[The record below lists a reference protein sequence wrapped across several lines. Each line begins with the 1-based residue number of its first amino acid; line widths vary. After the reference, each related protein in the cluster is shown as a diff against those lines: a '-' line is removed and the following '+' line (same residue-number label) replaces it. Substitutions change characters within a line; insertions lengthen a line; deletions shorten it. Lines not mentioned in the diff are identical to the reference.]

1 MKQEL
6 AATCESNKAGTAIL
20 ELHQKQF
27 KEKGISEVKNAK

>member
-6 AATCESNKAGTAIL
+6 TATYESNKAGAAIL

-27 KEKGISEVKNAK
+27 NENGISEVKNTK

>member
-6 AATCESNKAGTAIL
+6 TVTYESNKVGTIIL

-27 KEKGISEVKNAK
+27 KEKGISEVKNTK

>member
-6 AATCESNKAGTAIL
+6 TATYESNKAGTAIL

-27 KEKGISEVKNAK
+27 KEKGISEVKNTK